1 MLKKKD
7 IPTPLVEKKDRKKVP
22 VVDKLDSSRFSLFY
36 IIWRFVFYLL
46 RVQWR
51 SITNK
56 PDKQK
61 TATQLR
67 ELFEEFGG
75 FWVKTGQLLAVRS
88 DVFTE
93 EICDE
98 LSRLQYGALGF
109 PMEIVRSTIES
120 AYGVPL
126 EKIFDDFDEQ
136 PLAAASIA
144 QIHTA
149 VLRNKK
155 TSVIVKVQRPGLD
168 QAFKRDL
175 DLIKALVNVLNAF
188 NILSY
193 LRLDEAVLELERI
206 FKEELDYRYEA
217 SNARRIRKT
226 LKEHKVYVPKVY
238 DKYTTPKVLV
248 MEYIE
253 AVLMSDYIKTYQSN
267 PEKLRQWEE
276 ENNVDPDKVGEQLY
290 LSVFRQVFEDNLYHA
305 DLHPGNIMLLRNSKF
320 VLIDMGSVGSLDKDL
335 RTNYNNY
342 TDALTAG
349 DYATASDYIIRF
361 GVDIPKA
368 NLPTVRAKMAI
379 ALDAWTSKN
388 ELKGLDFKEKSL
400 GSATAE
406 LSQVLMEYDIPSNW
420 SFLKLTRS
428 FLTLDA
434 CVQFLLADFN
444 IVKIL
449 KKYNRQSDRRALENS
464 LQPESI
470 QASVNRFFDTV
481 DEYNDLI
488 LPQLRHQSAPF
499 VLTANEFALSLV
511 VFLRMLVFILLINAV
526 SVFYAFLYQHYFEI
540 IASIHFQVAEEVAKQ
555 LPYLP
560 YLEWVGILIVIGAMI
575 KALLV
580 CSVILERKEYK
591 GIGSH

>member
-7 IPTPLVEKKDRKKVP
+7 IPTPLIEKKKRKKVIIEEN
-22 VVDKLDSSRFSLFY
+22 LDSTRFSIFY
-36 IIWRFVFYLL
+36 VGWQFIIYLL
-46 RVQWR
+46 RIQWR
-51 SITNK
+51 RITNK
-56 PDKQK
+56 PDKKK
-61 TATQLR
+61 TATELR

-88 DVFTE
+88 DVFPE

-98 LSRLQYGALGF
+98 LSTLQYGALGF

-126 EKIFDDFDEQ
+126 DKIFDDFNEE

-155 TSVIVKVQRPGLD
+155 TRVIVKVQRPGLD

-175 DLIKALVNVLNAF
+175 DLIKFLVKVLKAF

-193 LRLDEAVLELERI
+193 LRFDEAVVELERI
-206 FKEELDYRYEA
+206 FNEELDYRYEA
-217 SNARRIRKT
+217 SNARRIKKT

-238 DKYTTPKVLV
+238 DKYTKPKVLV
-248 MEYIE
+248 MEYIDG
-253 AVLMSDYIKTYQSN
+253 VLMSDYIKIYQSD
-267 PEKLRQWEE
+267 PEKLRKWEE
-276 ENNVDPDKVGEQLY
+276 ENNVEPEKVGEQLY
-290 LSVFRQVFEDNLYHA
+290 ISLYRQLFEDNLYHA
-305 DLHPGNIMLLRNSKF
+305 DLHPGNIILLRNSKF

-335 RTNYNNY
+335 RTKYSAY
-342 TDALTAG
+342 TNAVAAG
-349 DYATASDYIIRF
+349 DLTKASDYIIRL
-361 GVDIPKA
+361 GTDIPKV
-368 NLPTVRAKMAI
+368 NLPTVRAKMSS
-379 ALDAWTSKN
+379 ALDAWLAKN
-388 ELKGLDFKEKSL
+388 QLKGLSFKEKSI

-406 LSQVLMEYDIPSNW
+406 LSQVLVKYGIPSNW

-434 CVQFLLADFN
+434 CVQFLLEDFD
-444 IVKIL
+444 IIKIIR
-449 KKYNRQSDRRALENS
+449 KYNRQSDRRALNRS

-470 QASVNRFFDTV
+470 RTSVDRFFETV
-481 DEYNDLI
+481 EEYNNLI

-499 VLTANEFALSLV
+499 VLTADVFALSLA
-511 VFLRMLVFILLINAV
+511 FILRTLSLVLLISAV
-526 SVFYAFLYQHYFEI
+526 SVFYAFLYQYYFEI
-540 IASIHFQVAEEVAKQ
+540 ITSIHVPVAEEIVKQ
-555 LPYLP
+555 LPYIP
-560 YLEWVGILIVIGAMI
+560 YLEWIGILILIGVTVRT
-575 KALLV
+575 LLA
-580 CSVILERKEYK
+580 CAGILERKEYK

>member
-1 MLKKKD
+1 MLNKKD
-7 IPTPLVEKKDRKKVP
+7 IPTPLVEKKERKKVP

-36 IIWRFVFYLL
+36 IIWRFVLYLL
-46 RVQWR
+46 KVQWR
-51 SITNK
+51 NITNK
-56 PDKQK
+56 TDKQK
-61 TATQLR
+61 TATELR

-126 EKIFDDFDEQ
+126 EKMFDDFDEE
-136 PLAAASIA
+136 PIAAASIA

-149 VLRNKK
+149 VLRNQK
-155 TSVIVKVQRPGLD
+155 TPVIVKVQRPGLD
-168 QAFKRDL
+168 QAFQRDL
-175 DLIKALVNVLNAF
+175 DLIKVLVNVLKTF

-206 FKEELDYRYEA
+206 FREELDYRYEA
-217 SNARRIRKT
+217 SNARRIKKT

-238 DKYTTPKVLV
+238 DKYTKPKVLV
-248 MEYIE
+248 MEYIN
-253 AVLMSDYIKTYQSN
+253 AVLMSDYIKVSQTD
-267 PEKLRQWEE
+267 PAKLRQWEE

-290 LSVFRQVFEDNLYHA
+290 LSLYRQIFEDNLYHA

-320 VLIDMGSVGSLDKDL
+320 VLIDMGSVGSLDRGL
-335 RTNYNNY
+335 RTIYQNY
-342 TDALTAG
+342 TNAVAAG
-349 DYATASDYIIRF
+349 DLATACDYIIRL
-361 GVDIPKA
+361 GTDVPKV
-368 NLPTVRAKMAI
+368 NLPTAREKMAS
-379 ALDAWTSKN
+379 ALDVWLARSQ
-388 ELKGLDFKEKSL
+388 LKGLSFKEKSL
-400 GSATAE
+400 GSATGS
-406 LSQVLMEYDIPSNW
+406 LSQVLMGYAIPSNW
-420 SFLKLTRS
+420 GFLKLTRS

-434 CVQFLLADFN
+434 CVQFLLEDF
-444 IVKIL
+444 KIL
-449 KKYNRQSDRRALENS
+449 KIIRKYNRQSDRRAEEKS

-470 QASVNRFFDTV
+470 KASVDRFFDTV
-481 DEYNDLI
+481 EEYNSLI

-499 VLTANEFALSLV
+499 VLTANVFALSLV
-511 VFLRMLVFILLINAV
+511 VFLRTLSFVLLISAV
-526 SVFYAFLYQHYFEI
+526 SIFYAFLYQHYFEI
-540 IASIHFQVAEEVAKQ
+540 VTSIHFQVAEEVAKQ

-560 YLEWVGILIVIGAMI
+560 YLEWVGILVVIVAMI
-575 KALLV
+575 RALLA